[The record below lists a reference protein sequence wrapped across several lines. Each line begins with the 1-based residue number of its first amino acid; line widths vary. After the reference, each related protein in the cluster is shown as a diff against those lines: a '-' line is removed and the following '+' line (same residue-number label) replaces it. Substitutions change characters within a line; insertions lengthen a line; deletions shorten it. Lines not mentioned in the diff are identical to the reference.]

1 MHGGAKSNPI
11 RALVGAWLV
20 LDFFGDARRTGG
32 NASTLT
38 TTIFSQSFLSLGV
51 AALLYPEIPPVPFAA
66 ATLSIATLLVA
77 TGSFDTEQPLNR
89 RAADRSSRTACRC
102 YLTAASAIA

>member
-1 MHGGAKSNPI
+1 MHGEAKSNPI

-51 AALLYPEIPPVPFAA
+51 AALLYPEIPPVPFTA
-66 ATLSIATLLVA
+66 ATLGVATLLVA